1 MNTMMDLILKSIAAG
16 VIGTLVMDL
25 FNLTLARAAV
35 ITQIDIK
42 MIGRMAAGW
51 LRGHFRYTNPSEIK
65 IIPNETFFGF
75 AAHYL
80 IGISLALP
88 YIFGWDLLVGGP
100 ASPFWAIVYGVA
112 STAGSFFLIYPSM
125 GLGAFGKHAPEGI
138 KAAVSSLANHTY
150 YGAGMA
156 LWLVLI

>member
-1 MNTMMDLILKSIAAG
+1 MDLIITSIATG
-16 VIGTLVMDL
+16 VMGTLVMDL
-25 FNLTLARAAV
+25 FNLMFARAGV

-42 MIGRMAAGW
+42 MIGRMAVGW
-51 LRGHFRYTNPSEIK
+51 ARGRLRYSNPSEIK
-65 IIPNETFFGF
+65 IIPNEILFGF

-88 YIFGWDLLVGGP
+88 FVFGWDFLVEEP
-100 ASPFWAIVYGVA
+100 ASPLWALVYGIVT
-112 STAGSFFLIYPSM
+112 TAGSYFFIYPSM
-125 GLGAFGKHAPEGI
+125 GLGAFGKHSPEGI